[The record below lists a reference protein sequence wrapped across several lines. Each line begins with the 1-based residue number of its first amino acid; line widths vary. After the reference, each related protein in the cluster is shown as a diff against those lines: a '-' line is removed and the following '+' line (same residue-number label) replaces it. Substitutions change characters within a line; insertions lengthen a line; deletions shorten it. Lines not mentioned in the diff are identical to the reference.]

1 MILTVMESD
10 HIVSEPKPES
20 PMTDAPWYD
29 TVVLPALLRWSR
41 GTYGAAMHKALAE
54 AGCDDV
60 PPNGL
65 YVIGGLALGAG
76 DVPLS
81 VLVKELKLSKQAAGQ
96 LVDTMVLRG
105 YLMRETDEDDRRR
118 FTIALTERGQHAAA
132 VQRKA
137 RETID
142 AELLSRVGAEALA
155 GARKTLGALIEL

>member
-1 MILTVMESD
+1 
-10 HIVSEPKPES
+10 
-20 PMTDAPWYD
+20 MTDTDTPWYE
-29 TVVLPALLRWSR
+29 TVVFPALLRWSR
-41 GTYGAAMHKALAE
+41 GTYGEAMQRALAQ

-60 PPNGL
+60 PPNGM

-96 LVDTMVLRG
+96 LVDTLVLRG
-105 YLMRETDEDDRRR
+105 YLQRETDADDRRR

-137 RETID
+137 REAID
-142 AELLSRVGAEALA
+142 AELLSRVGADAIA
-155 GARKTLGALIEL
+155 GARKTLGVLIEMGRSKEEDHGH

>member
-76 DVPLS
+76 GGPRSGRVQ
-81 VLVKELKLSKQAAGQ
+81 ELQLSKQAPGQ
-96 LVDTMVLRG
+96 QAD
-105 YLMRETDEDDRRR
+105 
-118 FTIALTERGQHAAA
+118 
-132 VQRKA
+132 
-137 RETID
+137 
-142 AELLSRVGAEALA
+142 
-155 GARKTLGALIEL
+155 